1 MGLINTLK
9 SFRKSWE
16 LRKISKSLSK
26 RDSDEERYLDDLV
39 SLIYSEEYIADFLF
53 ESGFSQKTLKDIYYK
68 LDANGAGQYADG
80 HFVSASSLVYG
91 QTLLFILDHYIDGK
105 FFIKDYDEYNST
117 IFITNRL
124 VEYFNNK
131 ETGPVIFN

>member
-1 MGLINTLK
+1 MGLINTIR
-9 SFRKSWE
+9 SFKKSWY
-16 LRKISKSLSK
+16 LQRISRSLSK
-26 RDSDEERYLDDLV
+26 RDLNEEKYLDELL
-39 SLIYSEEYIADFLF
+39 SLIYSEDYLKTFLF
-53 ESGFSQKTLKDIYYK
+53 ESGVSNTTLKNIYYK
-68 LDANGAGQYADG
+68 LDSNGTGQFVDG

-117 IFITNRL
+117 IFITSRL